1 MSTFQATSTVDL
13 ADQNAVHRFLAEVP
27 NRDTRYTLVRNGRKV
42 AKVIPVE
49 EKEDKV
55 SDELTKIR
63 LEALEEMR
71 ALSKIIA
78 ENWNSDETAAEAVA
92 NDRREL

>member
-1 MSTFQATSTVDL
+1 MSTFQTMNTVDL
-13 ADQNAVHRFLAEVP
+13 MDPNAVHRFLAEVP
-27 NRDTRYTLVRNGRKV
+27 NRATRFTLVQNGKKV

-49 EKEDKV
+49 EKSDKV

-63 LEALEEMR
+63 LAVLEEMEI
-71 ALSKIIA
+71 LSKEIA